1 MSKALA
7 GRRILITGASAGI
20 GRATAE
26 LFAREGAVLALVDRN
41 PIDLTG
47 PRLTTVQADVSDEHS
62 VASAIAVAAK
72 AMGGIDGIVNA
83 AGIFPVAK
91 IEDTSLELW
100 HRTLAVNL
108 TGPFLVIRAALPHL
122 RAAQRATIVNIS
134 SGSAIVPY
142 PELGAYGASKGGISV
157 ASKVWAAELGPSI
170 RVNVIAPGMT
180 RTAMVTDWHPDPQQ
194 LQARAKGL
202 YALQRIAEPAE
213 IAEGI
218 LFLTSDRSSIVTGAT
233 MAMDGGRTFH

>member
-1 MSKALA
+1 MSAELA

-26 LFAREGAVLALVDRN
+26 LFAREGAALALVDRN
-41 PIDLTG
+41 PVDLAG
-47 PRLTTVQADVSDEHS
+47 PAVTAIEADVSDES
-62 VASAIAVAAK
+62 SIAAAVAIAAK

-100 HRTLAVNL
+100 QRTLAVNL

-122 RAAQRATIVNIS
+122 RAAPRATIVNIS

-142 PELGAYGASKGGISV
+142 PELGAYGASKGGIAV

-180 RTAMVTDWHPDPQQ
+180 RTGMVTDWHPDPQQ
-194 LQARAKGL
+194 LAARAKGL

-218 LFLTSDRSSIVTGAT
+218 LFLSCERSSIVTGAT
-233 MAMDGGRTFH
+233 IAMDGGRTFH